1 MVDSLQVLGMIGQC
15 QTTRPS
21 VLQWQG
27 IGDFHGLAG
36 SALGWVVKDQ
46 AASDKVGEF
55 VGCSHG
61 TNGTRLFGCLDCALV
76 WHNQQADKASSTL
89 AHHENW
95 IMALRAEI
103 RERDKNKTVAFPI
116 EDERGEDDVRD

>member
-1 MVDSLQVLGMIGQC
+1 MAPFAQSHQARGGLGVSLS
-15 QTTRPS
+15 PY
-21 VLQWQG
+21 
-27 IGDFHGLAG
+27 
-36 SALGWVVKDQ
+36 
-46 AASDKVGEF
+46 KVGEF

-116 EDERGEDDVRD
+116 EAQRGEDE